1 MVVIA
6 AVDRTDPNNDIVRE
20 GRRLA
25 DAFGEPLHVVHVL
38 NRSTFIELER
48 GQVEDEGE
56 TVPLE
61 EVRAMGAT
69 IASEALDRTDVEGNP
84 VGLVGDPADEI
95 INYAGENNASYVVVG
110 GRKHSPVGKALFGS
124 VTQSVLLN
132 TSRPVVSVRTDQT

>member
-1 MVVIA
+1 MVIIA
-6 AVDRTDPNNDIVRE
+6 AVDRTEPNNDIVRE

-61 EVRAMGAT
+61 EVRAMGVT
-69 IASEALDRTDVEGNP
+69 IASEALDRTDVEGDP

-95 INYAGENNASYVVVG
+95 IDYARENNASYVVVG
-110 GRKHSPVGKALFGS
+110 GRKRSPVGKALFGS

>member
-1 MVVIA
+1 MVIIA
-6 AVDRTDPNNDIVRE
+6 AVDRTEPNNDIVRE

-56 TVPLE
+56 TVSLE

-69 IASEALDRTDVEGNP
+69 IASEALDRTDVEGDP

-95 INYAGENNASYVVVG
+95 IDYARENNASYVVVG
-110 GRKHSPVGKALFGS
+110 GRKRSPVGKALFGS